1 MGCRAFGRRG
11 RDDNS
16 DWLKTRNIYSY
27 SQNMKEMKEG
37 HLYYILLEKSL
48 LMEEVREIDQGQRGG
63 IQLVLI

>member
-1 MGCRAFGRRG
+1 MGCRALGRRG

-16 DWLKTRNIYSY
+16 DWLKTRNMY

-37 HLYYILLEKSL
+37 NLYYILLEKSL
-48 LMEEVREIDQGQRGG
+48 LMEEVRDIDQGQRGG